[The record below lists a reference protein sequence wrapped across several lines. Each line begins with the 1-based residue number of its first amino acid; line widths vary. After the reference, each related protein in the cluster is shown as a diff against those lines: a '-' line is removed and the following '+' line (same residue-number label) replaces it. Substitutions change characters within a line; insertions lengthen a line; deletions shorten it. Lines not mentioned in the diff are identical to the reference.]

1 MGNVSMSDVIQD
13 PDGLE
18 LGYLRQFAAPAGTR
32 ALELGCG
39 DGRLIWQYG
48 DEASQVYGV
57 DTKLEKLKRA
67 LLARLPSLAAR
78 THFALSLA
86 EALPFADDSFGLAIL
101 AWSL

>member
-1 MGNVSMSDVIQD
+1 MADVIQD

-18 LGYLRQFAAPAGTR
+18 LSHLRQLAAPAG
-32 ALELGCG
+32 AKVLELGCG

-48 DEASQVYGV
+48 DDASQVYGV
-57 DTKLEKLKRA
+57 DTKLDKLKRA
-67 LLARLPSLAAR
+67 LDARPPSLAAH

-86 EALPFADDSFGLAIL
+86 EALPFADDSFGLAIM